1 MEKSE
6 DSSDPFYDM
15 PIPFKLHSHV
25 LPFEGTPDKSIL
37 RILQAGWRELNS
49 LLSNVPNLDRNN
61 HSVEVESK
69 NALEWCFANNV
80 LVKPTDKNLGTALVS
95 TAWYEE
101 KVSTFI
107 LKNKGYTIIPED
119 QARTLIIRTVTR
131 LCDLCYNNS
140 TTQAFTKGAL
150 SKFLGSRLP
159 PVPHGEDD
167 PLMGHLVV
175 LPDDW
180 EMIIVSL
187 PVFNS
192 LPKIHKSPWGIQPV
206 ILCHSVIQGPVS
218 KFLSVILKT
227 LLADHLQILTSTK
240 ELVHSLEHETRDRLC
255 MLSSLQ
261 WRNNV
266 YLCTADI
273 EGFYTNV
280 PIQDCNA
287 KLRDLVFDH
296 FWDAPGSTRVK
307 ADFISELFLIQQDD
321 LIFRAKVNGSWEY
334 VQQVDGLAMG
344 MPAAPDIR

>member
-1 MEKSE
+1 MLLPMLVLSSFLFIEPPLTPAVSSMLFSFCTFYCYPKIYYFERDMEKSE

-119 QARTLIIRTVTR
+119 QARTLIIRMVTR
-131 LCDLCYNNS
+131 LRDLCYNNS

-150 SKFLGSRLP
+150 LKFLGSRLP
-159 PVPHGEDD
+159 PIPHGEDD

-187 PVFNS
+187 PVFNG
-192 LPKIHKSPWGIQPV
+192 LPKIHKSPWAIRPA
-206 ILCHSVIQGPVS
+206 IPCHSVIQGPV
-218 KFLSVILKT
+218 
-227 LLADHLQILTSTK
+227 
-240 ELVHSLEHETRDRLC
+240 
-255 MLSSLQ
+255 
-261 WRNNV
+261 
-266 YLCTADI
+266 
-273 EGFYTNV
+273 TN
-280 PIQDCNA
+280 C
-287 KLRDLVFDH
+287 LHR
-296 FWDAPGSTRVK
+296 
-307 ADFISELFLIQQDD
+307 
-321 LIFRAKVNGSWEY
+321 
-334 VQQVDGLAMG
+334 
-344 MPAAPDIR
+344 